1 VKIIKSELLLS
12 VSVDRDLGIILNEV
26 LSFLLKFYD
35 ELQYESFKVKYEKPF
50 SAAWLL
56 CKYSTNRIMILL
68 IHNCD
73 L

>member
-56 CKYSTNRIMILL
+56 CKY
-68 IHNCD
+68 
-73 L
+73 